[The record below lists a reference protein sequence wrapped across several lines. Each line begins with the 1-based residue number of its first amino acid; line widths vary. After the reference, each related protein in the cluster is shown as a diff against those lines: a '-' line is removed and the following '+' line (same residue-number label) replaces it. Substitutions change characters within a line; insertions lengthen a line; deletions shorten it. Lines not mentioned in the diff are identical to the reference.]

1 MIRFFR
7 YKSNFNCEIGVQV
20 NNLLLASNSAIK
32 NGNGSREHSA
42 LLIDEMMI
50 TNGIIY
56 SVSRNKVFGL
66 AETAS
71 HGIQSEIY
79 QDFYGMQEDKN
90 ENDNIISTN
99 YFDETSKKLKGHS
112 ATGLTQVFHFTY
124 KLNKQCTLMIHT
136 YLKLTYGLNNHIHMH
151 THTLMHSLIILVYL
165 YTFSINFT

>member
-1 MIRFFR
+1 M
-7 YKSNFNCEIGVQV
+7 QL

-79 QDFYGMQEDKN
+79 QDFYGMQDDKI
-90 ENDNIISTN
+90 ESDNISSTN
-99 YFDETSKKLKGHS
+99 YFDETSKKLKGHL
-112 ATGLTQVFHFTY
+112 ATGLTQVFHFIFNI
-124 KLNKQCTLMIHT
+124 NKQCI
-136 YLKLTYGLNNHIHMH
+136 
-151 THTLMHSLIILVYL
+151 
-165 YTFSINFT
+165 

>member
-1 MIRFFR
+1 M
-7 YKSNFNCEIGVQV
+7 QL

-32 NGNGSREHSA
+32 SGNGSGEHSA
-42 LLIDEMMI
+42 PLIDEMMI

-90 ENDNIISTN
+90 ENDNITSTN

-112 ATGLTQVFHFTY
+112 ATGLTQVLHDIFKIKKKMH
-124 KLNKQCTLMIHT
+124 LND
-136 YLKLTYGLNNHIHMH
+136 LNTNH
-151 THTLMHSLIILVYL
+151 S
-165 YTFSINFT
+165 